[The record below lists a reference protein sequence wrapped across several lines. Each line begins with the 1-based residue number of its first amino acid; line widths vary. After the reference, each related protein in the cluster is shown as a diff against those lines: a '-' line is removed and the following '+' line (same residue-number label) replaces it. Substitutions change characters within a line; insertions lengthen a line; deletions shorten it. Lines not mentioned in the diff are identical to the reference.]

1 MQNFSKKRN
10 FHFSILITFII
21 LIGLV
26 ACSSGSGSNNSS
38 QHANG
43 ETPEQLVKKLELDK
57 VSGRIGDEVT
67 LTATELKPNE
77 SLTVVWSEMDGA
89 YLLED
94 NYAFIGTTYEP
105 ADVELLTDT
114 ADNNGQ
120 WTGTITIPEGFG
132 DDHDV
137 MVYQG
142 EQLMAKANFFV
153 ETIFTM
159 EPESGPIGT
168 EITVTGEG
176 LSWKMYGSLWH
187 LNYDNKYTGMI
198 TGVSTKGKATAI
210 IRASGNVGN
219 HSIAIESG
227 ASGSPYLNRIGS
239 SIDYIDTQYF
249 NFTVTDDEPVNLD
262 SYVEEPPEIAAN
274 EIELPAPENEEG
286 VSISLSKERGNVG
299 DEVMLSG
306 TGLPGNENVSID
318 WYTMKGDRVSFEG
331 FSEEVWEIG
340 KTETDTNGSF
350 EFPFEVPE
358 DLGGL
363 PHLID
368 IKVSDKVYGQAY
380 FKILPSIV
388 SISPESGPAGTQFY
402 VEIMGSGWTEF
413 DNALGVT
420 YDNASVG
427 YVCGFNE
434 QGTIKLPLI
443 AAGDPGYHIVDIYP
457 AIYKGQQIQP
467 DLYIKPQLTYR
478 EDHPGTKIPALR
490 ALFEVTEQ

>member
-1 MQNFSKKRN
+1 MMVG
-10 FHFSILITFII
+10 LI
-21 LIGLV
+21 
-26 ACSSGSGSNNSS
+26 ACSSDTDTNENDEQSNEENSE
-38 QHANG
+38 HV
-43 ETPEQLVKKLELDK
+43 VKKLELDK
-57 VSGRIGDEVT
+57 VSGQIGDEVT
-67 LTATELKPNE
+67 LTAEELKPNE
-77 SLTVVWSEMDGA
+77 DLTVVWSEMDGS

-94 NYAFIGTTYEP
+94 NYAYIGTSYEP
-105 ADVELLTDT
+105 EDVELLTDT
-114 ADNNGQ
+114 ADENGD

-137 MVYQG
+137 VIYQG
-142 EQLMAKANFFV
+142 NQLMAKANFFV
-153 ETIFTM
+153 ETVFTM
-159 EPESGPIGT
+159 SPESGPIGT

-198 TGVSTKGKATAI
+198 TGVSTKGKATAV
-210 IRASGNVGN
+210 IRASGNVGD

-249 NFTVTDDEPVNLD
+249 NFTVTDDEPVTLD
-262 SYVEEPPEIAAN
+262 SYVEDPPEVAAN
-274 EIELPAPENEEG
+274 EITLPEPQNDNG
-286 VSISLSKERGNVG
+286 VSISLSEERGNVG
-299 DEVMLSG
+299 DEVILTA
-306 TGLPGNENVSID
+306 TGLPENKKVTID
-318 WYTMKGDRVSFEG
+318 WHTMKGDRVSFEG
-331 FSEEVWEIG
+331 FSEEVWELG
-340 KTETDTNGSF
+340 QGESDNNGDLDF
-350 EFPFEVPE
+350 TFEVPE

-363 PHLID
+363 PHVID
-368 IKVSDKVYGQAY
+368 VKVDEKVYGQAHY
-380 FKILPSIV
+380 KILPSIV
-388 SISPESGPAGTQFY
+388 SISPSSGPAGTQFY

-443 AAGDPGYHIVDIYP
+443 AAGKPGYHIVDIYP
-457 AIYKGQQIQP
+457 SIYKGQQIQP

-478 EDHPGTKIPALR
+478 DDHPGTKIPALR
-490 ALFEVTEQ
+490 ALFEVTER